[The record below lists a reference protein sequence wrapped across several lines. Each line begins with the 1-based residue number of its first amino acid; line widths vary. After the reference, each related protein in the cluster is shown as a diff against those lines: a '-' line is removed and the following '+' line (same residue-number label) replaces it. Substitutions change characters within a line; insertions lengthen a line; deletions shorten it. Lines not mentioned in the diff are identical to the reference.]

1 MRLEGKTAIIT
12 GASRGIGR
20 AIAIRFAQE
29 GANLALIYAS
39 NDEAMR
45 NVCNEVSQYGVK
57 VESYKCDVSNYEE
70 VGQTVKS
77 VNETFG
83 EVDILVNN
91 AGVVRDGVAF
101 SIKEEDF
108 DLVVDTSLK
117 GAFHMIKASATLQI
131 S

>member
-45 NVCNEVSQYGVK
+45 MFAMKLVSMALK
-57 VESYKCDVSNYEE
+57 LNHI
-70 VGQTVKS
+70 S
-77 VNETFG
+77 V
-83 EVDILVNN
+83 
-91 AGVVRDGVAF
+91 
-101 SIKEEDF
+101 
-108 DLVVDTSLK
+108 
-117 GAFHMIKASATLQI
+117 M
-131 S
+131 

>member
-70 VGQTVKS
+70 VK
-77 VNETFG
+77 
-83 EVDILVNN
+83 L
-91 AGVVRDGVAF
+91 
-101 SIKEEDF
+101 
-108 DLVVDTSLK
+108 
-117 GAFHMIKASATLQI
+117 
-131 S
+131 